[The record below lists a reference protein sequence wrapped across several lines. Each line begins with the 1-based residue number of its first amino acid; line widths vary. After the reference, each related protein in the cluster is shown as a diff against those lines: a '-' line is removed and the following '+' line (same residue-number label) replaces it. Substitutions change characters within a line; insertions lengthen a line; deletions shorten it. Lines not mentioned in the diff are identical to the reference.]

1 MLKIKKKIP
10 NPMTIIAI
18 FAVLSESSAAI
29 SLPFLAD
36 EEREIYVWFLIS
48 FPFYLLF
55 LFFMTLNFN
64 YRSLYAPS
72 DFETDESFIQV
83 IDSKERDSQKP
94 GSTERPPYDTG
105 DPAVSDRTHNTADP
119 PTQLRDTLVPMA
131 QHHINLPEAI
141 KELHIIDARTMT
153 EKTELGQSLEKMP
166 PTGKRSSQVVIFLS
180 NDVSDKF
187 LTTDHLRECKLP
199 KKGRGTSYF
208 IVYKVCTRAV
218 TDLGKF

>member
-83 IDSKERDSQKP
+83 IDSKERDNRKP
-94 GSTERPPYDTG
+94 GSTEQTPCEIADS
-105 DPAVSDRTHNTADP
+105 ALSDRTHNIADP
-119 PTQLRDTLVPMA
+119 PTNSQDTLDPMA
-131 QHHINLPEAI
+131 QHHIKLPDAI
-141 KELHIIDARTMT
+141 RELHIIDARTMT
-153 EKTELGQSLEKMP
+153 EKNELGESLEKIP
-166 PTGKRSSQVVIFLS
+166 PTGKRISQVVIFLS

-187 LTTDHLRECKLP
+187 LTTDNLRESKLP

-218 TDLGKF
+218 TALGKF